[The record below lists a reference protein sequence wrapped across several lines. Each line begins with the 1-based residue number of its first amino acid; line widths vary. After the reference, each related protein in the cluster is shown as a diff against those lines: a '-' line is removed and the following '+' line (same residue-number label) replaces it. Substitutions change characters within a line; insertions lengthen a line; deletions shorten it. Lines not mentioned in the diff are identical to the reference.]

1 MIIGED
7 SSGLSH
13 CYCHPLTSSSII
25 NPLVLDQPK
34 ISPFTA
40 PPRDLIFVIAVPRR
54 FDRLILYPALRVSR
68 GSLPAFF
75 SGRLVILS
83 CRIAFFLALPQST
96 LGTLAGLS
104 SGVSHFH
111 RLAGGPISGPSGS
124 FVTGACLVDPNLSR
138 TGWTVHDSAWYH
150 FSQFRSFAFGAKPN
164 CETAERPPQRK
175 KK

>member
-1 MIIGED
+1 MV
-7 SSGLSH
+7 H
-13 CYCHPLTSSSII
+13 CL
-25 NPLVLDQPK
+25 LF
-34 ISPFTA
+34 SPV
-40 PPRDLIFVIAVPRR
+40 DW
-54 FDRLILYPALRVSR
+54 
-68 GSLPAFF
+68 
-75 SGRLVILS
+75 LS
-83 CRIAFFLALPQST
+83 CPAELLFFFALPQST

-138 TGWTVHDSAWYH
+138 TDWTTVHDSAWYH

-175 KK
+175 NNYFQNLPSLVSTTARVYLCPLPRGDYYFSQSLSRLLLHTSASDHR